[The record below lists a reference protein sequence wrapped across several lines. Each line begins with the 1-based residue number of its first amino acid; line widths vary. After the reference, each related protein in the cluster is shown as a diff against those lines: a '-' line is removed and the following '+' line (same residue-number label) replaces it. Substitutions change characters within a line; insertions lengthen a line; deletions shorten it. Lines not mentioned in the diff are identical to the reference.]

1 VLLYIY
7 IYIYIYISSAA
18 ELSCEVMDTGE
29 EENYGEIEE

>member
-1 VLLYIY
+1 VLF
-7 IYIYIYISSAA
+7 YIYISSAA